1 MHPESGRYRVCHK
14 GVSHT
19 APYLPGESTGVI
31 KKFSSLEYDILN
43 LYLHDLQM
51 LKKIFE
57 ENSNLLLAYMY
68 INISAVIFSK
78 FYINKC
84 GIDT

>member
-43 LYLHDLQM
+43 SYLHDLQM
-51 LKKIFE
+51 LKKKFE

-68 INISAVIFSK
+68 INIFAVIFSK

>member
-51 LKKIFE
+51 LKKKIRRKFKSFTGLHVYKYFCSHIFQI
-57 ENSNLLLAYMY
+57 LH
-68 INISAVIFSK
+68 
-78 FYINKC
+78 
-84 GIDT
+84 

>member
-51 LKKIFE
+51 LKKKIRRKFK
-57 ENSNLLLAYMY
+57 SFTGLHVY
-68 INISAVIFSK
+68 NIIAVIFYK
-78 FYINKC
+78 VYINKC

>member
-51 LKKIFE
+51 LKKKFE
-57 ENSNLLLAYMY
+57 ENSNLLLAYIY
-68 INISAVIFSK
+68 I
-78 FYINKC
+78 YI
-84 GIDT
+84 